1 MQRQAMGVA
10 LHIVLLPFFELLH
23 STIDSYDADLIVGF
37 FCLPFPSDYPKR
49 VNKKLE
55 EEMSMLL
62 ALQFMNTRQSDPV
75 PTDPTPMPDPI
86 PRPQPMPDPP
96 PDEEPIKMS
105 HPTLI
110 SARIRAI

>member
-1 MQRQAMGVA
+1 
-10 LHIVLLPFFELLH
+10 
-23 STIDSYDADLIVGF
+23 
-37 FCLPFPSDYPKR
+37 
-49 VNKKLE
+49 
-55 EEMSMLL
+55 
-62 ALQFMNTRQSDPV
+62 MNTRQSDPV

-110 SARIRAI
+110 SARICAI